1 TVTVTPAVGHQVVSV
16 AGDTTTPADNADG
29 TWTAQA
35 ITADCAITATFAVN
49 SYTVTASASGNG
61 TVTPASQ
68 GVDHGDTATFTVTP
82 DAGHHV
88 DTIGGTCP
96 AGTLTGTGYQTGA
109 ITGDCSVTVA
119 FAQNAPGSVVIDS
132 GDAQSTP
139 AGSAFAAPLSV
150 RVTDAGGVALSGVTV
165 AFSAEPGPDGAAA
178 VLSAASATTDGS
190 GMASITAT
198 ANAIAGPHAVRASV
212 TGVGAPVLF
221 ALENLRLPA
230 VVALSSDTPMP
241 GHEGGPVT
249 LGGTVDFLLDG
260 VVVCAAVPV
269 VDAVATCDM
278 DLPRGRHQ
286 VAAQYDGGASHT
298 PAAAGLGLGAAAPV
312 PVDARWAM
320 VLLAG
325 LLAAAGLCG

>member
-1 TVTVTPAVGHQVVSV
+1 
-16 AGDTTTPADNADG
+16 
-29 TWTAQA
+29 TAQA

-212 TGVGAPVLF
+212 TGGGAP
-221 ALENLRLPA
+221 
-230 VVALSSDTPMP
+230 
-241 GHEGGPVT
+241 GPVT
-249 LGGTVDFLLDG
+249 LRATVTGTGSLPVSGTVDFLLDG

-320 VLLAG
+320 VLL
-325 LLAAAGLCG
+325 